1 MMKKLL
7 SAILAVSML
16 CLLVGCSQ
24 NTPAASSTPAPAAS
38 ASVPQTEPTQSEPD
52 QSEPDQSDASASTA
66 AASTS
71 ENLPD
76 EKTAANQISK
86 TGFLTGAFLN
96 DAEPSEDNQNSED
109 ELIYQIGCATI
120 VSARFE
126 TRHGAEAFMDE
137 YANGADISE
146 PKDVTVAGRAGTQY
160 HWAAGSNEDSSVTDA
175 VVTEANGKSLLFLVT
190 NSADAAAGYND
201 AGPVQ
206 EAVDSWMS
214 SLMVAE

>member
-38 ASVPQTEPTQSEPD
+38 ASTPQAEPAQPEPA
-52 QSEPDQSDASASTA
+52 QPDASASNA
-66 AASTS
+66 DASTS

-76 EKTAANQISK
+76 EKTAANQVSR
-86 TGFLTGAFLN
+86 TGLLTGAFLN
-96 DAEPSEDNQNSED
+96 DAERAKDNEGAGASDQ
-109 ELIYQIGCATI
+109 LTYVIGAATI
-120 VSARFE
+120 ISARFE
-126 TRHGAEAFMDE
+126 TRHGTEAFMDE
-137 YANGADISE
+137 YAAGSDIGE
-146 PKDVTVAGRAGTQY
+146 PQDIDVAGTTGTRY
-160 HWAAGSNEDSSVTDA
+160 HWETGSNEDTSVIDA
-175 VVTEANGKSLLFLVT
+175 VVTEANGTSLLFLVK
-190 NSADAAAGYND
+190 NSKDAAAGYTD

>member
-1 MMKKLL
+1 MKKLL

-24 NTPAASSTPAPAAS
+24 NTPVASSTPAPAAS
-38 ASVPQTEPTQSEPD
+38 TSVPQTEPTQSEPD
-52 QSEPDQSDASASTA
+52 QSDASTSASASTPD
-66 AASTS
+66 ASTS

-96 DAEPSEDNQNSED
+96 DAEQPEDNQNSED

>member
-24 NTPAASSTPAPAAS
+24 NTPVASSTPAPAAS
-38 ASVPQTEPTQSEPD
+38 ASVPSTEPTQSEPEQAD
-52 QSEPDQSDASASTA
+52 ASTSASASTPD
-66 AASTS
+66 ASTS

-76 EKTAANQISK
+76 EKTAANQVSK

-96 DAEPSEDNQNSED
+96 DAEQPEDNQNSED

>member
-1 MMKKLL
+1 MKKLL

-24 NTPAASSTPAPAAS
+24 NTPVASSTPAPAAS

-52 QSEPDQSDASASTA
+52 QSDASTSASASTPD
-66 AASTS
+66 ASTS

-76 EKTAANQISK
+76 EKTAANQVSK

-96 DAEPSEDNQNSED
+96 DAEQPEDNQNSED

>member
-52 QSEPDQSDASASTA
+52 QADASASAA

-76 EKTAANQISK
+76 EKTAANQVSR
-86 TGFLTGAFLN
+86 TGLLTGAFLN
-96 DAEPSEDNQNSED
+96 DAERAKDNEGAGASDQ
-109 ELIYQIGCATI
+109 LTYVIGSAI
-120 VSARFE
+120 ISARFE
-126 TRHGAEAFMDE
+126 TRHGTEAFMDE
-137 YANGADISE
+137 YAAGSDIGE
-146 PKDVTVAGRAGTQY
+146 PQDIDVAGTTGTRY
-160 HWAAGSNEDSSVTDA
+160 HWETGSNEDTSVIDA
-175 VVTEANGKSLLFLVT
+175 VVTEANGASLLFLVK
-190 NSADAAAGYND
+190 NSKDAAAGYTD

>member
-1 MMKKLL
+1 MKNLL

-24 NTPAASSTPAPAAS
+24 NTPVASSTPAPAAS

-52 QSEPDQSDASASTA
+52 QSDASTSASASTPD
-66 AASTS
+66 ASTS

-76 EKTAANQISK
+76 EKTAANQVSK

-96 DAEPSEDNQNSED
+96 DAEQPEDNQNSED

>member
-1 MMKKLL
+1 MKKLL

-16 CLLVGCSQ
+16 CLLMGCSQ

-38 ASVPQTEPTQSEPD
+38 ASVPQTEPTQSEPE
-52 QSEPDQSDASASTA
+52 QADASAS
-66 AASTS
+66 ASTS

-76 EKTAANQISK
+76 EKTAANQVSK

-96 DAEPSEDNQNSED
+96 DAEQSEDNQNSED

>member
-1 MMKKLL
+1 MMKNLL

-24 NTPAASSTPAPAAS
+24 NTPVASSTPAPAAS

-52 QSEPDQSDASASTA
+52 QSDASTSASASTPD
-66 AASTS
+66 ASTS

-76 EKTAANQISK
+76 EKTAANQVSK

-96 DAEPSEDNQNSED
+96 DAEQPEDNQNSED

>member
-24 NTPAASSTPAPAAS
+24 NTPVASSTPAPAAS
-38 ASVPQTEPTQSEPD
+38 TSVPQTEPTQSEPD
-52 QSEPDQSDASASTA
+52 QSDASTSASASTPD
-66 AASTS
+66 ASTS

-76 EKTAANQISK
+76 EKTAANQVSK

-96 DAEPSEDNQNSED
+96 DAEQPEDNQNSED

>member
-24 NTPAASSTPAPAAS
+24 NTPTASSTPAPAAS
-38 ASVPQTEPTQSEPD
+38 ASTPQAEPAQPEPA
-52 QSEPDQSDASASTA
+52 QPDASASNA
-66 AASTS
+66 DASTS

-76 EKTAANQISK
+76 EKTAANQVSR
-86 TGFLTGAFLN
+86 TGLLTGAFLN
-96 DAEPSEDNQNSED
+96 DAERAKDNEGASASDQ
-109 ELIYQIGCATI
+109 LTYVIGSATI
-120 VSARFE
+120 ISARFE
-126 TRHGAEAFMDE
+126 TRHGTEAFMDE
-137 YANGADISE
+137 YAAGSDIGE
-146 PKDVTVAGRAGTQY
+146 PQDIDVAGTTGTRY
-160 HWAAGSNEDSSVTDA
+160 HWETGSNEDTSVIDA
-175 VVTEANGKSLLFLVT
+175 VVTEANGASLLFLVK
-190 NSADAAAGYND
+190 NSKDAAAGYTD

>member
-38 ASVPQTEPTQSEPD
+38 ASTPQAEPAQPEPA
-52 QSEPDQSDASASTA
+52 QPDASASNA
-66 AASTS
+66 DASTS

-76 EKTAANQISK
+76 EKTAANQVSK

-96 DAEPSEDNQNSED
+96 DAEQPEDNQNSED

-160 HWAAGSNEDSSVTDA
+160 HWTAGSNEDSSVTDA

>member
-1 MMKKLL
+1 MKKLL

-24 NTPAASSTPAPAAS
+24 NTPVASSTPAPAAS
-38 ASVPQTEPTQSEPD
+38 ASVPQTEPTQSEPEQAD
-52 QSEPDQSDASASTA
+52 ASTSASASTPD
-66 AASTS
+66 ASTS

-76 EKTAANQISK
+76 EKTAANQVSK

-96 DAEPSEDNQNSED
+96 DAEQPEDNQNSED

-214 SLMVAE
+214 SLMVAD

>member
-24 NTPAASSTPAPAAS
+24 NTPVASSTPAPAAS
-38 ASVPQTEPTQSEPD
+38 TSDPQTEPTQSEPD
-52 QSEPDQSDASASTA
+52 QSDASTSASASTPD
-66 AASTS
+66 ASTS

-76 EKTAANQISK
+76 EKTAANQVSK

-96 DAEPSEDNQNSED
+96 DAEQPEDNQNSED

>member
-24 NTPAASSTPAPAAS
+24 NTPVASSTPAPAAS

-52 QSEPDQSDASASTA
+52 QSDASTSASASTPD
-66 AASTS
+66 ASTS

-96 DAEPSEDNQNSED
+96 DAEQPEDNQNSED

-160 HWAAGSNEDSSVTDA
+160 HWTAGSNEDSSVTDA

-214 SLMVAE
+214 SRMVAE

>member
-1 MMKKLL
+1 MKKLL

-16 CLLVGCSQ
+16 CLLMGCSQ

-38 ASVPQTEPTQSEPD
+38 ASVPQTEPTQSEPE
-52 QSEPDQSDASASTA
+52 QADASASAA

-76 EKTAANQISK
+76 EKTAANQVSK
-86 TGFLTGAFLN
+86 TGFLLTGAFLN
-96 DAEPSEDNQNSED
+96 DAEQSEDNQNSED

-175 VVTEANGKSLLFLVT
+175 VVTEANGKSLIFLVT

>member
-1 MMKKLL
+1 MKKLL

-24 NTPAASSTPAPAAS
+24 NTPVASSTPAPAAS
-38 ASVPQTEPTQSEPD
+38 TSDPQTEPTQSEPD
-52 QSEPDQSDASASTA
+52 QSDASTSASASTPD
-66 AASTS
+66 ASTS

-76 EKTAANQISK
+76 EKTAANQVSK

-96 DAEPSEDNQNSED
+96 DAEQPEDNQNSED

>member
-16 CLLVGCSQ
+16 CLLMGCSQ
-24 NTPAASSTPAPAAS
+24 NTPVASSTPAPAAS
-38 ASVPQTEPTQSEPD
+38 ASVPQTEPTQSEPE
-52 QSEPDQSDASASTA
+52 QADAS
-66 AASTS
+66 ASTS

-76 EKTAANQISK
+76 EKTAANQVSK

-96 DAEPSEDNQNSED
+96 DAEQSEDNQNSED

-175 VVTEANGKSLLFLVT
+175 VVTRIFSDFCVGK
-190 NSADAAAGYND
+190 
-201 AGPVQ
+201 
-206 EAVDSWMS
+206 
-214 SLMVAE
+214 

>member
-24 NTPAASSTPAPAAS
+24 NTPTASSTPAPAAS
-38 ASVPQTEPTQSEPD
+38 ASTPQAEPAQPEPA
-52 QSEPDQSDASASTA
+52 QPDASASNA
-66 AASTS
+66 DASTS

-76 EKTAANQISK
+76 EKTAANQVSR
-86 TGFLTGAFLN
+86 TGLLTGAFLN
-96 DAEPSEDNQNSED
+96 DAERAKDNEGASASD
-109 ELIYQIGCATI
+109 RLTYVIGSATI
-120 VSARFE
+120 ISARFE
-126 TRHGAEAFMDE
+126 TRHGTEAFMDE
-137 YANGADISE
+137 YAAGSDIGE
-146 PKDVTVAGRAGTQY
+146 PQDIDVAGTTGTRY
-160 HWAAGSNEDSSVTDA
+160 HWETGSNEDTSVIDA
-175 VVTEANGKSLLFLVT
+175 VVTEANGASLLFLVK
-190 NSADAAAGYND
+190 NSKDAAAGYTD

>member
-1 MMKKLL
+1 MKKLL

-24 NTPAASSTPAPAAS
+24 NTPVASSTPAPAAS

-52 QSEPDQSDASASTA
+52 QSDASASAA

-120 VSARFE
+120 VSAR
-126 TRHGAEAFMDE
+126 AEAFMDE

>member
-24 NTPAASSTPAPAAS
+24 NTPVASSTPAPAAS

-52 QSEPDQSDASASTA
+52 QSDASTSASASTPD
-66 AASTS
+66 ASTS

-76 EKTAANQISK
+76 EKTAANQVSK

-96 DAEPSEDNQNSED
+96 DAEQPEDNQNSED

>member
-1 MMKKLL
+1 MKKLL

-24 NTPAASSTPAPAAS
+24 NTPVASSTPAPAAS

-52 QSEPDQSDASASTA
+52 QSDASTSASASTPD
-66 AASTS
+66 ASTS

-96 DAEPSEDNQNSED
+96 DAEQPEDNQNSED

-160 HWAAGSNEDSSVTDA
+160 HWTAGSNEDSSVTDA

>member
-1 MMKKLL
+1 MKKLL

-24 NTPAASSTPAPAAS
+24 NAPVASSTPAPAAS

-52 QSEPDQSDASASTA
+52 QSDASASASAA

-137 YANGADISE
+137 YASGADISE

>member
-24 NTPAASSTPAPAAS
+24 NTPVASSTPAPAAS
-38 ASVPQTEPTQSEPD
+38 TSDPQTEPTQSEPD
-52 QSEPDQSDASASTA
+52 QSDASTSASASTPD
-66 AASTS
+66 ASTS

-76 EKTAANQISK
+76 EKTAANQVSK

-96 DAEPSEDNQNSED
+96 DAEQPEDNQNSED

-160 HWAAGSNEDSSVTDA
+160 HWTAGSNEDSSVTDA

>member
-1 MMKKLL
+1 MKKLL

-24 NTPAASSTPAPAAS
+24 NTPVASSTPAPAAS
-38 ASVPQTEPTQSEPD
+38 TSDPQTEPTQSEPD
-52 QSEPDQSDASASTA
+52 QSDASTSASASTPD
-66 AASTS
+66 ASTS

-96 DAEPSEDNQNSED
+96 DAEQPEDNQNSED

>member
-38 ASVPQTEPTQSEPD
+38 ASTPQAEPTQPEPA
-52 QSEPDQSDASASTA
+52 QPDASASNA
-66 AASTS
+66 DASTS
-71 ENLPD
+71 EDLPD
-76 EKTAANQISK
+76 EKTAANQVSR
-86 TGFLTGAFLN
+86 TGLLTGAFLN
-96 DAEPSEDNQNSED
+96 DAERAKDNEGASASDQ
-109 ELIYQIGCATI
+109 LTYVIGAATI
-120 VSARFE
+120 ISARFE
-126 TRHGAEAFMDE
+126 TRHGTEAFMDE
-137 YANGADISE
+137 YAAGSDIGE
-146 PKDVTVAGRAGTQY
+146 PQDIDVAGTTGTRY
-160 HWAAGSNEDSSVTDA
+160 HWETGSNEDTSVIDA
-175 VVTEANGKSLLFLVT
+175 VVTEANGASLLFLVK
-190 NSADAAAGYND
+190 NSKDAAAGYTD

>member
-1 MMKKLL
+1 MKKLL

-24 NTPAASSTPAPAAS
+24 NTPVASSTPAPAAS

-52 QSEPDQSDASASTA
+52 QSDASTSASASTPD
-66 AASTS
+66 ASTS

-96 DAEPSEDNQNSED
+96 DAEQPEDNQNSED

>member
-1 MMKKLL
+1 MKKLL

-38 ASVPQTEPTQSEPD
+38 ASVPQTEPTQSEPE
-52 QSEPDQSDASASTA
+52 QADASASAA

-76 EKTAANQISK
+76 EKTAANQVSK

-96 DAEPSEDNQNSED
+96 DAEQSEDNQNSED

-146 PKDVTVAGRAGTQY
+146 PMPLSPKPMARAC
-160 HWAAGSNEDSSVTDA
+160 SS
-175 VVTEANGKSLLFLVT
+175 
-190 NSADAAAGYND
+190 
-201 AGPVQ
+201 
-206 EAVDSWMS
+206 W
-214 SLMVAE
+214 

>member
-1 MMKKLL
+1 MKKLL

-16 CLLVGCSQ
+16 CLLMGCSQ

-38 ASVPQTEPTQSEPD
+38 ASVPQTEPTQSEPE
-52 QSEPDQSDASASTA
+52 QADAAA

-76 EKTAANQISK
+76 EKTASNQVSK

-96 DAEPSEDNQNSED
+96 DAEQSEDNQNSED

>member
-1 MMKKLL
+1 MKKLL

-24 NTPAASSTPAPAAS
+24 NTPVASSTPAPAAS
-38 ASVPQTEPTQSEPD
+38 ASVPQTEPTQSEPEQAD
-52 QSEPDQSDASASTA
+52 ASTSASASTPD
-66 AASTS
+66 ASTS

-76 EKTAANQISK
+76 EKTAANQVSK

-96 DAEPSEDNQNSED
+96 DAEQPEDNQNSED

>member
-38 ASVPQTEPTQSEPD
+38 VSTPQAEPAQPEPA
-52 QSEPDQSDASASTA
+52 QPDASAAS
-66 AASTS
+66 ASTS

-76 EKTAANQISK
+76 EKTAANQVSR
-86 TGFLTGAFLN
+86 TGLLTGAFLT
-96 DAEPSEDNQNSED
+96 DAERAKDNEGAGTSDQ
-109 ELIYQIGCATI
+109 LTYVIGAATI
-120 VSARFE
+120 ISARFE
-126 TRHGAEAFMDE
+126 TRHGTEAFMDE
-137 YANGADISE
+137 YADGSDIGE
-146 PKDVTVAGRAGTQY
+146 PQDIDVAGTTGTRY
-160 HWAAGSNEDSSVTDA
+160 HWESGSNEDASVIDA
-175 VVTEANGKSLLFLVT
+175 VVTEANGASLLFLVK
-190 NSADAAAGYND
+190 NSKDAAAGNTD